1 MTARLMPVGSF
12 DLVMSG
18 GTDAAAY
25 GVDAVFG
32 SAKGIGLR
40 SLTVGIAQCQKSC
53 RELSEALRIAAE
65 TADNDASVLDAAA

>member
-25 GVDAVFG
+25 GVDSVVG
-32 SAKGIGLR
+32 SAKGIGLC
-40 SLTVGIAQCQKSC
+40 SLTADLAPCQKSC
-53 RELSEALRIAAE
+53 CELSEALRIRAE